1 MKSTTF
7 QLHGKTYTISRDDV
21 FRAARAVPP
30 ELVTKFYVEID
41 GRRFPPTQLVRVAV
55 TTRDAPYSAN
65 ARSILTRLGFTV
77 KSLR

>member
-1 MKSTTF
+1 MNSTTF

-21 FRAARAVPP
+21 FRVARSVPP
-30 ELVTKFYVEID
+30 EPVTKFYVEID
-41 GRRFPPTQLVRVAV
+41 GRRFPPTQLVRVAA
-55 TTRDAPYSAN
+55 TTRDAPYSHN

>member
-30 ELVTKFYVEID
+30 EPVTKFYVEID
-41 GRRFPPTQLVRVAV
+41 GRRFPPTQLVRVAA

-65 ARSILTRLGFTV
+65 SRSILTRLGFTV

>member
-1 MKSTTF
+1 MKTTTF

-21 FRAARAVPP
+21 FRAARSVPP
-30 ELVTKFYVEID
+30 EAVMKFYVEID
-41 GRRFPPTQLVRVAV
+41 GRRFPPTQLVRVAAA
-55 TTRDAPYSAN
+55 TRDPAYSHN